1 MKNTNSTDF
10 FYVMNNRHSVKYYD
24 QSVKIS
30 HDEMVEMLTE
40 AAMAPSSVNLQ
51 PWRFV
56 IVDEHK
62 ERLESLVRLNQN
74 QLNTSS
80 AMILIL
86 GDMNHPDYAEEIFAD
101 AVEKNLMSQEVKD
114 YYMNALPGV
123 FSKMTKQQIRENTL
137 IDGGLVAMQLMLV
150 AKAHGYDTNPI
161 GGFERKE
168 VMQALGVDT
177 ERYVPIMLLAIGKA
191 AKPAHPSVR
200 LPIEK
205 LVSWNH
211 ADGVV
216 GMPAKKVE
224 ARK

>member
-1 MKNTNSTDF
+1 MGKTQSKDF
-10 FYVMNNRHSVKYYD
+10 FDVLNKRHSVKYYD

-30 HDEMVEMLTE
+30 HEEMVKMLTE
-40 AAMAPSSVNLQ
+40 AAKAPSSVNLQ
-51 PWRFV
+51 PWRFI

-62 ERLESLVRLNQN
+62 ERLESLVRFNQN

-86 GDMNHPDYAEEIFAD
+86 GDMNHPDYAEEIFSD
-101 AVEKNLMSQEVKD
+101 AVEKKLMSQEVKD
-114 YYMNALPGV
+114 YYMNALPSV

-150 AKAHGYDTNPI
+150 AKAHSYDTNPI

-168 VMQALGVDT
+168 VMQVLGVDT

-216 GMPAKKVE
+216 GMPAKKDE
-224 ARK
+224 

>member
-1 MKNTNSTDF
+1 MEKTQSTDF
-10 FYVMNNRHSVKYYD
+10 FDVMNNRHSVKNYD

-30 HDEMVEMLTE
+30 HLEMTEMLME
-40 AAMAPSSVNLQ
+40 AAKAPSSVNLQ

-56 IVDEHK
+56 VVDEHK
-62 ERLESLVRLNQN
+62 ERLESLVRFNQN

>member
-10 FYVMNNRHSVKYYD
+10 FDVMNNRHSVKNYD

-30 HDEMVEMLTE
+30 HAEMIEMLVE
-40 AAMAPSSVNLQ
+40 AAKAPSSVNLQ
-51 PWRFV
+51 PWRFI

-62 ERLESLVRLNQN
+62 ERLESLVRFNQN

-86 GDMNHPDYAEEIFAD
+86 GDMNHPDYAEEIFSD
-101 AVEKNLMSQEVKD
+101 AVEKKLMSQEVKD
-114 YYMNALPGV
+114 YYMNALPSV

-150 AKAHGYDTNPI
+150 AKAHSYDTNPI

-168 VMQALGVDT
+168 VMQVLGVDT

-216 GMPAKKVE
+216 GMPAKKDE
-224 ARK
+224 